1 EASGLVICALALGL
15 LVILLTANPADPSLN
30 TASAREVQ
38 NWFGPWGANL
48 ANLLYQAVGLSA
60 LGFGLA
66 PFIWGTRL
74 ITTKRLDKW
83 KWRLPVLVLAVLLI
97 SVAVHG
103 LFDNADSGQRG
114 GLTGRLGVDAALSLL
129 GEITLP
135 SWLSARQCVGIVAAG
150 LGTALYIW
158 AAALSRRQ
166 WAGLS
171 VLPRLVRTLTQPLAA
186 ALRRRSAA
194 KADAAETQPKPQ
206 KKKTKAAKKVRQEP
220 VLMAGET
227 PEADAAALAD
237 TDTAPPRAA
246 QNLQS
251 SFDFDGNDK
260 FKLPSLKLLKTPPKT
275 KAGADQ
281 DLLDQNAEQLKQVLN
296 DFRIQGEI
304 EDVRDG
310 PVVTRY
316 GLNPAP
322 GTKSQRVIA
331 LADDIARSMSALAV
345 RVAVVPGQNVIG
357 IELPNQNREMVLLRH
372 IFDHPAW
379 QENQGNL
386 PLALG

>member
-1 EASGLVICALALGL
+1 MSDNEDKSPLMSAGLQTFLWHRLVEVSGLVICALSLGL

-38 NWFGPWGANL
+38 NWFGPSGANL

-103 LFDNADSGQRG
+103 LFDNADSSQRG

-129 GEITLP
+129 GEITL
-135 SWLSARQCVGIVAAG
+135 SLAVGAPVCGHFAAG

-171 VLPRLVRTLTQPLAA
+171 VLPRLV
-186 ALRRRSAA
+186 
-194 KADAAETQPKPQ
+194 
-206 KKKTKAAKKVRQEP
+206 
-220 VLMAGET
+220 
-227 PEADAAALAD
+227 
-237 TDTAPPRAA
+237 AP
-246 QNLQS
+246 
-251 SFDFDGNDK
+251 
-260 FKLPSLKLLKTPPKT
+260 LPSPWPRLPP
-275 KAGADQ
+275 
-281 DLLDQNAEQLKQVLN
+281 
-296 DFRIQGEI
+296 
-304 EDVRDG
+304 
-310 PVVTRY
+310 PVCS
-316 GLNPAP
+316 
-322 GTKSQRVIA
+322 KSRCC
-331 LADDIARSMSALAV
+331 
-345 RVAVVPGQNVIG
+345 
-357 IELPNQNREMVLLRH
+357 
-372 IFDHPAW
+372 
-379 QENQGNL
+379 
-386 PLALG
+386 

>member
-1 EASGLVICALALGL
+1 MRSRTGSAL
-15 LVILLTANPADPSLN
+15 
-30 TASAREVQ
+30 
-38 NWFGPWGANL
+38 GANL

-171 VLPRLVRTLTQPLAA
+171 VLPRLVRTLTQPWPRLCAA
-186 ALRRRSAA
+186 GLQQKQMLLKHNPNHRRKR
-194 KADAAETQPKPQ
+194 P
-206 KKKTKAAKKVRQEP
+206 
-220 VLMAGET
+220 
-227 PEADAAALAD
+227 
-237 TDTAPPRAA
+237 
-246 QNLQS
+246 
-251 SFDFDGNDK
+251 
-260 FKLPSLKLLKTPPKT
+260 KLLK
-275 KAGADQ
+275 
-281 DLLDQNAEQLKQVLN
+281 
-296 DFRIQGEI
+296 
-304 EDVRDG
+304 
-310 PVVTRY
+310 
-316 GLNPAP
+316 
-322 GTKSQRVIA
+322 KSDR
-331 LADDIARSMSALAV
+331 
-345 RVAVVPGQNVIG
+345 
-357 IELPNQNREMVLLRH
+357 
-372 IFDHPAW
+372 
-379 QENQGNL
+379 NL
-386 PLALG
+386 C